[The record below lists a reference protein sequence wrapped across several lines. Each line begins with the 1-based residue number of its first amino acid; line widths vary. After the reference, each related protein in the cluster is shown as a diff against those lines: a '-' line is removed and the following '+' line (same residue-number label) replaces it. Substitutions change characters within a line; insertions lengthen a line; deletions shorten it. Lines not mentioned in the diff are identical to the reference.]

1 VALAAGRA
9 WTKLRGEE
17 SKRRFGGRRACQQRP
32 GHDRSKCKS
41 ALARSKPE
49 RHEAVTAE
57 IGGFSAKGYPEGYPL
72 SGPLEKGQAVR
83 LALLIA
89 FVDLSDPHTGQ
100 SGRGPN

>member
-57 IGGFSAKGYPEGYPL
+57 SEASRQRGIRRGIPCRALWRKGR
-72 SGPLEKGQAVR
+72 R
-83 LALLIA
+83 L
-89 FVDLSDPHTGQ
+89 DSHC
-100 SGRGPN
+100 